1 MRTTLVL
8 ALTLA
13 LTGCK
18 KKAPETAPAPT
29 NKASDVSIVKAEYSG
44 VDKDTASPVVN
55 RSTTGLQ
62 ACYKDGLAQNPAMA
76 GEVMVQVR
84 VNPAADTY
92 IVEIADGSKA
102 PKIHDCIQ
110 KIYQDM
116 KVPGVGSNG
125 GTVDLTIKFG
135 K

>member
-44 VDKDTASPVVN
+44 VDKDTVPG
-55 RSTTGLQ
+55 RQPEHHRPPGLLQ
-62 ACYKDGLAQNPAMA
+62 GRPRAEPSHGW
-76 GEVMVQVR
+76 EVVQVR